1 MRGDRSFVYRL
12 SLNRCSPFPGV
23 LLSPPPHIVHAG
35 ITCFINRQLIYNF
48 PEQIFTEAGVISI
61 EHADFDGALLCRV

>member
-1 MRGDRSFVYRL
+1 MPYRSVLYIYSFIPLIPVYDTPD
-12 SLNRCSPFPGV
+12 SS
-23 LLSPPPHIVHAG
+23 IG

-61 EHADFDGALLCRV
+61 EHADFDGTHLDISFFTCI